1 LPISTYTTAA
11 QTATV
16 AYRRL
21 ALTPLP
27 AGGEQ
32 VIAKNV
38 EHRRHPVAPGDLLP
52 LGVGAAAVGDGQLPD
67 ARARLRQP
75 RRQLD
80 LDPEP
85 LRRAPHP
92 CRGSSGGGAPAA
104 RVPSPPTRRGWCRC
118 HRSTRRSRRSL
129 RLAAEPA

>member
-1 LPISTYTTAA
+1 M
-11 QTATV
+11 ATV

-21 ALTPLP
+21 ALTPFP

-52 LGVGAAAVGDGQLPD
+52 LGVGAAAVRDGQLPD

-80 LDPEP
+80 LDPEALCRERQP
-85 LRRAPHP
+85 FQHVRADHLRSEEHTSELQSLTNLV
-92 CRGSSGGGAPAA
+92 CR
-104 RVPSPPTRRGWCRC
+104 
-118 HRSTRRSRRSL
+118 L
-129 RLAAEPA
+129 LLEKKK